1 VVAVDDDVVVFLKQ
15 WERQLNETW
24 LELEF
29 EV

>member
-1 VVAVDDDVVVFLKQ
+1 VVAVDDDVVGFLKQ